1 MRFQRIDL
9 PVHNPDHW
17 ADWFATTL
25 GLTRLSGSPDAPD
38 VPDVPDAPDA
48 PVATDASCGVALGWT
63 ELRFVQD
70 AHPEPCSARNTGETN
85 DTSDTSDAG
94 DADGTGESA
103 ARGHHLAFAVPTGTI
118 EDAAAW
124 IIAVTGERLMDDDG
138 TTLIDR
144 GGSWASRSI
153 YFRGPEHSILE
164 LIEHADRPAPAPDST
179 PGVLRDSGP
188 DLLLGVAEIGIGTPD
203 VAGTAADLENSD
215 RAADLPF
222 GFGDPAHKVIA
233 AYGDSDGAFI
243 LAAADRPWYPTQ
255 DVLPVTSRPTVEM
268 Q

>member
-25 GLTRLSGSPDAPD
+25 GLTRLSGSPEAPD
-38 VPDVPDAPDA
+38 VPDVPDAPDAPDA

-70 AHPEPCSARNTGETN
+70 AHPEPGSARNTGETN

-179 PGVLRDSGP
+179 PVFS
-188 DLLLGVAEIGIGTPD
+188 GTP
-203 VAGTAADLENSD
+203 VLTCSSVSPRSALV
-215 RAADLPF
+215 
-222 GFGDPAHKVIA
+222 H
-233 AYGDSDGAFI
+233 
-243 LAAADRPWYPTQ
+243 PT
-255 DVLPVTSRPTVEM
+255 
-268 Q
+268 

>member
-17 ADWFATTL
+17 ADWFATAL

-38 VPDVPDAPDA
+38 VPDVPDA

-70 AHPEPCSARNTGETN
+70 AHPEPGSARN
-85 DTSDTSDAG
+85 
-94 DADGTGESA
+94 TGESA

>member
-1 MRFQRIDL
+1 MRFLQIEL
-9 PVHNPDHW
+9 PVSDPDVW

-25 GLTRLSGSPDAPD
+25 GLRRIQDA
-38 VPDVPDAPDA
+38 ANETA
-48 PVATDASCGVALGWT
+48 GVTLGWSQ
-63 ELRFVQD
+63 LRFVQD
-70 AHPEPCSARNTGETN
+70 AATDAETGET
-85 DTSDTSDAG
+85 DT
-94 DADGTGESA
+94 ADRA
-103 ARGHHLAFAVPTGTI
+103 HHLAFAIPTGSI
-118 EDAAAW
+118 ERATSW
-124 IIAVTGERLMDDDG
+124 IEEVTGEPLMDDDG

-153 YFRGPEHSILE
+153 YFHGPEGSILE
-164 LIEHADRPAPAPDST
+164 LIEHADRPAPDS
-179 PGVLRDSGP
+179 PPEIGP

-203 VAGTAADLENSD
+203 VAEAAAAIETSD

-255 DVLPVTSRPTVEM
+255 DVLPVTSRPTVGM
-268 Q
+268 R